1 MVKKLNAKN
10 FKDHQECGSAKVTVY
25 MNIGHKWMISELA
38 YLERRSQKKVL
49 ESMLQYYWD
58 NVASKME

>member
-10 FKDHQECGSAKVTVY
+10 FKDQHACGSAKVTVY
-25 MNIGHKWMISELA
+25 MNLGHKWMISELA